1 MMSIISTDSVS
12 SSFWSVAELSSVVSE
27 FSGLSDGVGCSD
39 GDSSSESTGLSDGDG
54 SVDDDGSSEA
64 TGLSDGDG
72 SVDGDGSSEST
83 GLSDGDG
90 SVDGDGSTDALGS
103 FVGSADTDGSSE
115 APDSS
120 DGLSAEVKFSEFS
133 SPQKTTL
140 SVSVTASE
148 YNSSSA
154 SAVILKSIA
163 IAAIKIV
170 KTYFFIIITY
180 NVFSL

>member
-72 SVDGDGSSEST
+72 SVDGDGSS
-83 GLSDGDG
+83 
-90 SVDGDGSTDALGS
+90 
-103 FVGSADTDGSSE
+103 
-115 APDSS
+115 
-120 DGLSAEVKFSEFS
+120 
-133 SPQKTTL
+133 
-140 SVSVTASE
+140 
-148 YNSSSA
+148 
-154 SAVILKSIA
+154 
-163 IAAIKIV
+163 
-170 KTYFFIIITY
+170 
-180 NVFSL
+180 